1 MNGGVFMP
9 ADKGYQDGIDY
20 IMKLTPREKQVF
32 YMLLEGMKAK
42 DIAINA
48 SISVSGANY
57 FIKRIYRKLNVNTKT
72 ELVLRYF
79 ELRQHKDKIES
90 LHIRS
95 TPTGACRQ
103 AQSPIS

>member
-1 MNGGVFMP
+1 MP
-9 ADKGYQDGIDY
+9 VDEECQHGIDS
-20 IMKLTPREKQVF
+20 IKRLTPREKQVF

-42 DIAINA
+42 EIALNA

-79 ELRQHKDKIES
+79 EFRQHKDK
-90 LHIRS
+90 
-95 TPTGACRQ
+95 
-103 AQSPIS
+103 

>member
-1 MNGGVFMP
+1 MA
-9 ADKGYQDGIDY
+9 ADKEYQHEVDS
-20 IMKLTPREKQVF
+20 IMTPREKQVF

-42 DIAINA
+42 DIALNA

-79 ELRQHKDKIES
+79 ELRQYKDK
-90 LHIRS
+90 
-95 TPTGACRQ
+95 
-103 AQSPIS
+103 

>member
-1 MNGGVFMP
+1 MP
-9 ADKGYQDGIDY
+9 VDEECQHGIDS
-20 IMKLTPREKQVF
+20 IKRLTPREKQVF

-42 DIAINA
+42 EIALNA

-79 ELRQHKDKIES
+79 EFRQYKDK
-90 LHIRS
+90 
-95 TPTGACRQ
+95 
-103 AQSPIS
+103 

>member
-9 ADKGYQDGIDY
+9 VDEECQHGIDS
-20 IMKLTPREKQVF
+20 IKRLTPREKQVF

-42 DIAINA
+42 EIALNA

-79 ELRQHKDKIES
+79 EFRQHKDK
-90 LHIRS
+90 
-95 TPTGACRQ
+95 
-103 AQSPIS
+103 

>member
-1 MNGGVFMP
+1 MA
-9 ADKGYQDGIDY
+9 ADKEYQHEVDS
-20 IMKLTPREKQVF
+20 IMTLTPREKQVF

-42 DIAINA
+42 DIALNA

-79 ELRQHKDKIES
+79 ELRQYKDK
-90 LHIRS
+90 
-95 TPTGACRQ
+95 
-103 AQSPIS
+103 